1 MSIAAL
7 NELGGDKGAL
17 RRDVE
22 MDDGHALKPA
32 MLPLT
37 QKQSSNP

>member
-7 NELGGDKGAL
+7 NKSGGHEGAL
-17 RRDVE
+17 RREVE
-22 MDDGHALKPA
+22 RDDSHALQPA